1 MTRGRRPRWNAFAEA
16 VPDVWTEAATVA
28 GKDRVSLSA
37 AARNALGWL
46 DPPPEDG
53 LLAELHPQGS
63 AELMP
68 WKQAGE
74 GRVQAQLDRLA
85 EMKEPERGMTALA
98 LMDGMMRVQ
107 VEGAGRITLPAN
119 LRSFLESDRQ
129 AVVRFV
135 IVQDRL
141 WIWNEEQWQ
150 INRPTR
156 FGLIEGSVSGS
167 H

>member
-16 VPDVWTEAATVA
+16 VPNVWTEVATVA

-37 AARNALGWL
+37 AGRNALGWL

-53 LLAELHPQGS
+53 LLAELHPNGS

-68 WKQAGE
+68 WQPAGE

-85 EMKEPERGMTALA
+85 GMKEPERGMIALA
-98 LMDGMMRVQ
+98 LMDSLMRVQ
-107 VEGAGRITLPAN
+107 VEGAGRITLPPN
-119 LRSFLESDRQ
+119 LRSFLDSDRQ

-135 IVQDRL
+135 IAQDRF

-150 INRPTR
+150 IDRPAR
-156 FGLIEGSVSGS
+156 FGLIEGSLRAG
-167 H
+167 